1 MTTIDTLT
9 SDLRHALRLLA
20 KAPGFTLAAVAT
32 LALGIGAN
40 TAIFSVIRTVMLN
53 PLPYGEPDRL
63 AMVWQPGSKGGMTWL
78 SRQEIVSYGDSAQSI
93 ASIGGYTET
102 NANLTGGD
110 EPERVRAAA
119 VTGNLFETLAVDP
132 VIGRRIRGL

>member
-9 SDLRHALRLLA
+9 NDLRHALRLLA

-63 AMVWQPGSKGGMTWL
+63 AMVWHPGSKGGMTWL
-78 SRQEIVSYGDSAQSI
+78 SRQEIVSYGDSAQSMRVDRWLHRDQRQPHRRRR
-93 ASIGGYTET
+93 ARTRARRRRHRQSVR
-102 NANLTGGD
+102 NARGRSGD
-110 EPERVRAAA
+110 RP
-119 VTGNLFETLAVDP
+119 TL
-132 VIGRRIRGL
+132 RGL